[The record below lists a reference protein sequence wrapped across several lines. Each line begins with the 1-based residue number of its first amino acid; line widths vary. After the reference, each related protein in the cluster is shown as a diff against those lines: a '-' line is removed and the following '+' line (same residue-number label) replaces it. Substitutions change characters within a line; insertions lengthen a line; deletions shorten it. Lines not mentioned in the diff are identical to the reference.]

1 MECNFASYFPFV
13 KYEIRGEVHISMS
26 SSMTRSG
33 VFRRTLSGYTAFF
46 PSALPPD
53 PQVVLD
59 TGLQLLLSEADRALG
74 ALNVVTT
81 VLPNPDLLVGLFI
94 QKEALLSSQI
104 EGTQSTLQDVLGA
117 DPDNADQPKDVGE
130 VLNYVKAMRHGLAR
144 LQKDELP
151 MCLRLIKELHSV
163 LMQQV
168 RGGAAALTPGEFR
181 TAQNWIGGTGPGNA
195 RFVPPSPG
203 DMDDALGALEKYM
216 HDEDR
221 LPPLIHCALIHY
233 QFETIHPF
241 NDGNGRVGRL
251 LITLYL
257 VWKGLLQEPMLYLSA
272 YLKSHQQEYY
282 DRLQQVRTDGNFEA
296 WIRFFLE
303 GIISVSSQVI
313 DTTRRIKQLE
323 QHDTER
329 LIAANAGFHAIRFLR
344 ALMKTPVTSV
354 DQAAQQLGVS
364 YGKAND
370 LFKTCEG
377 MGIVRQITS
386 GKRNR
391 RFVYREYLRI
401 LNEGAELIAPAG
413 TAAS

>member
-1 MECNFASYFPFV
+1 
-13 KYEIRGEVHISMS
+13 MS
-26 SSMTRSG
+26 DNMARSG
-33 VFRRTLSGYTAFF
+33 TFRRTLSGYTAFF
-46 PSALPPD
+46 PNLLPPQ
-53 PQVVLD
+53 PPIVLD
-59 TGLQLLLSEADRALG
+59 PSLQLLLSEADRALG
-74 ALNVVTT
+74 ALPVIAT

-117 DPDNADQPKDVGE
+117 DPDSTEQPKDVGE

-144 LQKDELP
+144 LNNDELP
-151 MCLRLIKELHSV
+151 MCLRLIKEIHGV

-168 RGGAAALTPGEFR
+168 RGGAPALTPGEFR
-181 TAQNWIGGTGPGNA
+181 TAQNWIGGTGPSNA
-195 RFVPPSPG
+195 RFVPPPPG

-216 HDEDR
+216 HEEDS

-272 YLKSHQQEYY
+272 YLKAHQQEYY

-303 GIISVSSQVI
+303 GIITVSRQVI
-313 DTTRRIKQLE
+313 DTTRRIQRLE
-323 QHDTER
+323 QQDTER
-329 LIAANAGFHAIRFLR
+329 LIAANAGIYSIQFLR
-344 ALMKTPVTSV
+344 VLMRTPVITV
-354 DQAAQQLGVS
+354 DHAAKLLGVS
-364 YGKAND
+364 YKKANE
-370 LFKTCEG
+370 LFRTCEEIG
-377 MGIVRQITS
+377 LIHQITP

-391 RFVYREYLRI
+391 RFIYSEYFRI
-401 LNEGAELIAPAG
+401 LNEGAELIRP
-413 TAAS
+413 TEITTS

>member
-1 MECNFASYFPFV
+1 
-13 KYEIRGEVHISMS
+13 MS
-26 SSMTRSG
+26 TPIFRSG
-33 VFRRTLSGYTAFF
+33 TFRRTLSGYTAFF
-46 PSALPPD
+46 PSPLPPE
-53 PQVVLD
+53 PPVVLD

-81 VLPNPDLLVGLFI
+81 VLPNPDLLVGLLI

-117 DPDNADQPKDVGE
+117 DPENAEPPKDVGE

-151 MCLRLIKELHSV
+151 MCLRLIKEIHDV

-168 RGGAAALTPGEFR
+168 RGGAPALTPGEFR
-181 TAQNWIGGTGPGNA
+181 SSQNWIGGTGPGNA
-195 RFVPPSPG
+195 RFVPPPPG
-203 DMDDALGALEKYM
+203 DMDDALGALEKYL
-216 HDEDR
+216 HEEDS

-257 VWKGLLQEPMLYLSA
+257 VWKDLLQEPLLYLSV
-272 YLKSHQQEYY
+272 YLKAHQQEYY

-296 WIRFFLE
+296 WIRFFLD
-303 GIISVSSQVI
+303 GIITVSRQVI
-313 DTTRRIKQLE
+313 DTTRRIQLLE
-323 QHDTER
+323 SQDSDR
-329 LIAANAGFHAIRFLR
+329 LVTANAGLHAIQLLR
-344 ALMKTPVTSV
+344 VLMKTPVLSV

-370 LFKTCEG
+370 LFKLCED
-377 MGIVRQITS
+377 MGIIRQITT

-391 RFVYREYLRI
+391 RFVYSDYLRI
-401 LNEGAELIAPAG
+401 LNEGTELMAPA
-413 TAAS
+413 